1 MKITATRAWIISL
14 ICFFI
19 GLWPIGLLGICVAL
33 YMTLKNLLK
42 SNVQQ
47 SASQDEELERQ
58 REIERKEIDMVRK
71 SNDILI
77 HLIQDEHR
85 EEDR

>member
-1 MKITATRAWIISL
+1 MKITATKAWITSL
-14 ICFFI
+14 ICFPI

-33 YMTLKNLLK
+33 YMTIKSLLRSERQQN
-42 SNVQQ
+42 SN
-47 SASQDEELERQ
+47 QDEELKHQ

-77 HLIQDEHR
+77 HLIQDQHR

>member
-1 MKITATRAWIISL
+1 MKTTLWAVTVFLFLVGA
-14 ICFFI
+14 
-19 GLWPIGLLGICVAL
+19 WPIALLS
-33 YMTLKNLLK
+33 LLIAIVVTISEK
-42 SNVQQ
+42 KKTERSY
-47 SASQDEELERQ
+47 QDEKLEHQ

-77 HLIQDEHR
+77 HLIQDQHR